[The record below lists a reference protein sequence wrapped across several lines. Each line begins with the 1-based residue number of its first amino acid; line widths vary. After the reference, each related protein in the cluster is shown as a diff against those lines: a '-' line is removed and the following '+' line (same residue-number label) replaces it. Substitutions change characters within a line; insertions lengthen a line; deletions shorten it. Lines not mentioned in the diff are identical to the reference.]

1 MFSKFG
7 HEMCQRISYYE
18 QKNALFYR
26 NMNDVGLKLLAK
38 QIKRE
43 SLKINKR
50 LQNWLYFEKVK
61 AFYNLFV
68 TIILRRIRKQ
78 LKKLDPILNLLC
90 SLPK

>member
-7 HEMCQRISYYE
+7 HKVCQRILYYE
-18 QKNALFYR
+18 QKNALLYR